1 MMPGAPIYEKVELLV
16 KEGSNVINVIHKNS
30 GMVITGNHILIIT
43 ESKGGTKGK
52 VYQMEEIDGYQL
64 SNPTVANEPEI
75 LQD

>member
-16 KEGSNVINVIHKNS
+16 KEGSNIINVVHKNS
-30 GMVITGNHILIIT
+30 GMVITGNNLLIIT
-43 ESKGGTKGK
+43 ETEGGTKGK

-64 SNPTVANEPEI
+64 STPTSVKEPEV